1 MTNGEHA
8 ESPGRILLVEDDPVA
23 AHFAKHVLGKRGGFD
38 VTHTP
43 DPAIALQRATSQTWD
58 LVLTDAELPGMT
70 GLQLLDALRR
80 VSPALPVAVI
90 SAHDSTDGAV
100 RALRQRADEF
110 LQKPV
115 RPDHLLAAVTALVA
129 KGRAARMA
137 ARQVVLAI
145 GAHPGDAEI
154 GSAGALL
161 GHRAR
166 GDEISILTLARGS
179 HDGAQ
184 STRAGESEMAAL
196 VLGATLFLE
205 DLPDT
210 LIGAGEPTI
219 GVIAGVIQSVRPTVI
234 YTHSIHDA
242 QQDHRT
248 TCQAAMAAARE
259 VGHLCCFQ
267 SPSAT
272 VGFRPT
278 SFVTIDEHLER
289 KVLAIRAFASRAEVR
304 GYLERGLIESSAG
317 YWSRF
322 GDGRYAEAFEVVRDA
337 AATAQPGGP
346 VPGRAAEPVL
356 VRDRPEVAHVRLAS
370 PAAAVRPGRGGTSVS
385 P

>member
-1 MTNGEHA
+1 MTHGEQA

-23 AHFAKHVLGKRGGFD
+23 AHFTKHVLGKRGGFD

-43 DPAIALQRATSQTWD
+43 DPAAALKRITSQTWD

-70 GLQLLDALRR
+70 GLELLEALRR
-80 VSPALPVAVI
+80 VAPALPVAVI
-90 SAHDSTDGAV
+90 SAHDPGDTAV
-100 RALRQRADEF
+100 RALRRAADEF

-115 RPDHLLAAVTALVA
+115 RPEHLLATVTALVA

-161 GHRAR
+161 AHRAM
-166 GDEISILTLARGS
+166 GHEVSILTLARGAGS
-179 HDGAQ
+179 GTQD
-184 STRAGESEMAAL
+184 TRAGESEMAAL

-210 LIGAGEPTI
+210 LIEAGEPTI
-219 GVIAGVIQSVRPTVI
+219 GVIAGAVKSVRPTLI
-234 YTHSIHDA
+234 YTHSPHDA
-242 QQDHRT
+242 QADHRHT
-248 TCQAAMAAARE
+248 HRAVMQAAGE
-259 VGHLCCFQ
+259 ISHVLCFQ

-272 VGFRPT
+272 VDFRP
-278 SFVTIDEHLER
+278 SRFVNIDRQLER
-289 KVLAIRAFASRAEVR
+289 KILAIRAFGSRAEVR
-304 GYLERGLIESSAG
+304 GYLERDLVESSAG

-322 GDGRYAEAFEVVRDA
+322 GDGRYAEAFEVAGDFGVAGDA
-337 AATAQPGGP
+337 AEA
-346 VPGRAAEPVL
+346 V
-356 VRDRPEVAHVRLAS
+356 EVAGDAAVPHARPAS
-370 PAAAVRPGRGGTSVS
+370 PAAVRPVRGGTSVS